1 MSDEFDTRVPRCRDS
16 RPTGQAPADRKKW
29 RIPQVISSEFADTEI
44 DTGNAVD
51 LGQPG
56 DNRNHS

>member
-1 MSDEFDTRVPRCRDS
+1 MTDQSDLRRHPSHD
-16 RPTGQAPADRKKW
+16 RPTTNQYGFIRKPWRAPK
-29 RIPQVISSEFADTEI
+29 VVSSEFDETEI